1 VKSDLAR
8 ARVLAVIPARH
19 ASRRFPGKPLADL
32 GGKPIVQHVFERA
45 ALATRLDAVVV
56 ATDDPRILETVRSF
70 GGLAVLTS
78 PLHRS
83 GTERVAEVVR
93 GLPQVEVVV
102 NVQGDEPFLEPAAID
117 ALVAPLCTEGGPSFT
132 TLREP
137 LDETRDLFDPNVVKV
152 VTDLA
157 GHALYFSRAPI
168 PHRNGRLPCSVH
180 RHVGLYGFRRQAL
193 LWYAGLPHTPLEGSE
208 GLEQLR
214 ILEHG
219 GRIFVVESPFRTL
232 SIDTPADLERA
243 QRRLQRLGDK
253 P

>member
-1 VKSDLAR
+1 MKGELTK

-32 GGKPIVQHVFERA
+32 GGMPVIQHVFERA
-45 ALATRLDAVVV
+45 ALAVSLDAVVV
-56 ATDDPRILETVRSF
+56 ATDDPRILDAVRSF
-70 GGLAVLTS
+70 GGEAALTS
-78 PLHRS
+78 SLHRS

-93 GLPQVEVVV
+93 GLPSVEVVV
-102 NVQGDEPFLEPAAID
+102 NVQGDEPFVEPGAID
-117 ALVAPLCTEGGPSFT
+117 ALVAPLRAAQGPSFT

-137 LDETRDLFDPNVVKV
+137 LDETRDLCDPNVVKV
-152 VTDLA
+152 VTDLS

-168 PHRNGRLPCSVH
+168 PHRNGRLPSSVH
-180 RHVGLYGFRRQAL
+180 RHVGLYGYRREAL
-193 LWYAGLPHTPLEGSE
+193 LWYAALPPTPLEGSE

-219 GRIFVVESPFRTL
+219 GRIFVVESRYRTL

-243 QRRLQRLGDK
+243 RCRLEGAVRE